1 MISSVIVTHNS
12 DDCVGACIDAL
23 ARWLPEAEI
32 LVIDNASTDASR
44 AVAERHGATVVALRE
59 NIGFGRACN
68 VGASRAE
75 NEHILFLNPDVA
87 VRSADAGSL
96 AELLGA
102 TDLGL
107 VAPTSASSEFTFTER
122 SWIGETLSLTLGTLW
137 PREFSRRTRSPHD
150 GHELWVS
157 GAALLV
163 RKTEFLSVEGFD
175 ARYFLYYED
184 RDLSLRYRRSGLP
197 VRTTPAF
204 VADHVGGGS
213 TNLGDRRPTA
223 LAFAMMGWLQ
233 YVHTAHGP
241 TVAARAWKLA
251 HLTHSAVMRSVDGVS
266 LIASSTRVR
275 RKSLQLK
282 EVTQELNK
290 ICAASG
296 VLEQSDDVAY
306 WPDAVALFGRSTKWP
321 NKQMRRPW

>member
-1 MISSVIVTHNS
+1 MISVVIVTYNS
-12 DDCVGACIDAL
+12 EACVGACIDAL
-23 ARWLPEAEI
+23 ARWLPETEM

-44 AVAERHGATVVALRE
+44 AVAERHGAAVVALHE

-68 VGASRAE
+68 VGARRAE

-87 VRSADAGSL
+87 VRSADVSGL
-96 AELLGA
+96 TELLGA

-107 VAPTSASSEFTFTER
+107 IVPTSASTKFTFTER

-137 PREFSRRTRSPHD
+137 PREFSRRTPSPHD
-150 GHELWVS
+150 GHELWAS

-163 RKTEFLSVEGFD
+163 RKAEFLSVEGFD

-197 VRTTPAF
+197 VRTTPAL

-241 TVAARAWKLA
+241 MVAARAWKLA
-251 HLTHSAVMRSVDGVS
+251 RAMHTAVTRFVDITARIVPSAR
-266 LIASSTRVR
+266 LR
-275 RKSLQLK
+275 RKSLQLR
-282 EVTQELNK
+282 EVTQTLEA
-290 ICAASG
+290 IRASSG
-296 VLEQSDDVAY
+296 VLEQSDSHAY
-306 WPDAVALFGRSTKWP
+306 WPDAVAALGGITL
-321 NKQMRRPW
+321 